1 MRSAICSRWLEWEL
15 RRDER
20 RAKADLETLID
31 ASPLAVVVFDAK
43 TGATGIAPSILTVD
57 STIFEMWLG
66 LPPRP

>member
-43 TGATGIAPSILTVD
+43 TGAPVSLHQ
-57 STIFEMWLG
+57 S
-66 LPPRP
+66 